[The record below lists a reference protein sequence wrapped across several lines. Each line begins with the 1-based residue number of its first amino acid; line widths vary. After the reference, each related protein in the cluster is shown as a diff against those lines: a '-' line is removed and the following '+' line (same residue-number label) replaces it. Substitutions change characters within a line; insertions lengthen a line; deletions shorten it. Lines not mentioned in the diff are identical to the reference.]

1 MADLK
6 ISELTAAAELD
17 ADDVL
22 VGNEDGSTVKIPLTV
37 LRTALQALGLGGIGS
52 VRTTISS
59 GDVSA
64 ADIGGILIA
73 NSSSPLTINFPAN
86 DETIPV
92 GSRFRVRQKGSAY
105 VMLAFAPPSSVDD
118 QQTGMARTNHAGD
131 EAIITKVGAQDWTI
145 TYAMSGARA
154 AILTSTNT
162 AMNLSRAQNGNRV
175 TRFNNG
181 LAITATLQTISAG
194 GWDIG
199 DVVTI
204 RQVGAG
210 QVTVTPSA
218 TVTINI
224 PTGASAKTRTQGSTI
239 MLHCVDTASGGTWDI
254 TGDLAAA

>member
-6 ISELTAAAELD
+6 ISELTTATELD

-22 VGNEDGSTVKIPLTV
+22 VGNEDGATVKIPLTV
-37 LRTALQALGLGGIGS
+37 LRTALQALGLGGIGP
-52 VRTTISS
+52 VRTTTSS

-64 ADIGGILIA
+64 ADIGGLLIVT
-73 NSSSPLTINFPAN
+73 NTSQTTINFPAS
-86 DETIPV
+86 DAAVPV
-92 GSRFRVRQKGSAY
+92 GSRFRVRQGGPGA
-105 VMLAFAPPSSVDD
+105 VLFTFASPASVDD
-118 QQTGMARTNHAGD
+118 QQTGRARTNHAGD

-145 TYAMSGARA
+145 SYAMSGARA

-194 GWDIG
+194 GWELG

-239 MLHCVDTASGGTWDI
+239 MLHYVDSASGGTWDI

>member
-6 ISELTAAAELD
+6 ISELPAATELD

-22 VGNEDGSTVKIPLTV
+22 VGNEDGATTKIPLTV
-37 LRTALQALGLGGIGS
+37 LRAALLALGLGGIGP
-52 VRTTISS
+52 VRTATTS

-64 ADIGGILIA
+64 ADIGGLLIA
-73 NSSSPLTINFPAN
+73 SSSSSLTITFPAN
-86 DETIPV
+86 DATIPV
-92 GSRFRVRQKGSAY
+92 GSRFRVRQGGPAA
-105 VMLAFAPPSSVDD
+105 VLLNFPAPSSVDD
-118 QQTGMARTNHAGD
+118 QQTGRARTNHTGD
-131 EAIITKVGAQDWTI
+131 EVVVTKTGSQDWSI
-145 TYAMSGARA
+145 SYAMSGARA
-154 AILTSTNT
+154 AMLTSSNT

-175 TRFNNG
+175 TRFTNG

-194 GWDIG
+194 GWELG

-224 PTGASAKTRTQGSTI
+224 PTGASAKTRVQGSTI
-239 MLHCVDTASGGTWDI
+239 MLHFVDSASGGTWDI